1 MDGSMKASDIDAY
14 RTCERCGHKVK
25 NMNMYLDVRCWCGGV
40 FYPMYVVRETED
52 GETVVLRIDSI

>member
-1 MDGSMKASDIDAY
+1 MKASDIDAD

-25 NMNMYLDVRCWCGGV
+25 NLNMYLDVRCWCGGV